1 MISTDAPQPFEG
13 VLFDFH
19 STLIDQG
26 AGRDWIERAWRHAG
40 RSGDLEEALG
50 AERAAEIAAW
60 MDRIWEHARQIDPHS
75 RRDFGPDDHRQ
86 VYDDVVKGVPE
97 IDEDFAQALY
107 ETMLE
112 PWIPYDDAVPVLREL
127 HAAGV
132 RTAVVSNVGIDIRPV
147 LDRGG
152 LSDLV
157 DAVVLSYEAGVVKP
171 NAAIFERALELIGVA
186 PEKALMVGDSWQDDA
201 GAAQL
206 GVRTLIL
213 PRTTGASHGL
223 DLVLRLVVA

>member
-1 MISTDAPQPFEG
+1 MIPTAAPQPFEG

-26 AGRDWIERAWRHAG
+26 AGRDWIERAWQHAG
-40 RSGDLEEALG
+40 RAGDPAESLG

-60 MDRIWEHARQIDPHS
+60 MDRIWEQAREIDPGS
-75 RRDFGPDDHRQ
+75 LRDFGPEHHRQ

-97 IDEDFAQALY
+97 IDEDLARALY

-112 PWIPYDDAVPVLREL
+112 SWIPYDDAAPVLRGL
-127 HAAGV
+127 HDAGV
-132 RTAVVSNVGIDIRPV
+132 RTAVVSNIGIDIRPV

-152 LSDLV
+152 LSELI

-171 NAAIFERALELIGVA
+171 EAAIFERALGLIGVA
-186 PEKALMVGDSWQDDA
+186 PERALMVGDSWQDDA
-201 GAAQL
+201 GAARL
-206 GVRTLIL
+206 GIRTLIL
-213 PRTTGASHGL
+213 PRTTGTSHGL
-223 DLVLRLVVA
+223 DLVLRLVRG